1 MMVCV
6 AGNFICLAAFYLL
19 HELNNF
25 NVGLRSIIGNLMIM
39 SCGSQMILL
48 NILSIWI
55 TDIHSLCLYMFVSC
69 IVCTLAS
76 FSLFES
82 PLFLIK
88 KGWISNFM
96 KTSYKIHKGNNELH
110 KHELISEMVDPH
122 KLTTTCRSVHVS
134 KNLVLREQLKI
145 LFVAFCSFKQANRLL
160 MLGFLNSGMY
170 MVSYQVIFSVQD
182 VGLKNPSYTG
192 ILLGICTAFSP
203 FLT

>member
-6 AGNFICLAAFYLL
+6 SGNVICLTVFYLL
-19 HELNNF
+19 HEFTNF
-25 NVGLRSIIGNLMIM
+25 NVKLRSITGNLMII
-39 SCGSQMILL
+39 SCGVQMIFL

-55 TDIHSLCLYMFVSC
+55 TNIDSLCLYMFACS
-69 IVCTLAS
+69 IVCTISS
-76 FSLFES
+76 FFLFES

-88 KGWISNFM
+88 KGWISDFL
-96 KTSYKIHKGNNELH
+96 KTSYQIHAGNNELH

-122 KLTTTCRSVHVS
+122 KLTTTCRSVRVS
-134 KNLVLREQLKI
+134 KNLVLIEQLKI
-145 LFVAFCSFKQANRLL
+145 PFNAFCSIKEARRLL
-160 MLGFLNSGMY
+160 ILGFQNSAMM
-170 MVSYQVIFSVQD
+170 MVFYEVIFSVQD